1 MTDEFVYVPA
11 TGQQL
16 VDIFLKAGGKTI
28 DTARQYAN
36 GTSEKF
42 LAQLD
47 VKAAHIDTKQNSS
60 PLFHWAKTNIVCT
73 QDLCNPAWRAC
84 SRKSSPH
91 CEGVGRS
98 IGPAQDQCVV
108 SPCPR

>member
-1 MTDEFVYVPA
+1 LQGAGAYGLEGVAFARVTDKA

-28 DTARQYAN
+28 DTARVYAN

-47 VKAAHIDTKQNSS
+47 VKAAHIDTK
-60 PLFHWAKTNIVCT
+60 
-73 QDLCNPAWRAC
+73 
-84 SRKSSPH
+84 
-91 CEGVGRS
+91 
-98 IGPAQDQCVV
+98 
-108 SPCPR
+108 